1 MNPFRPVV
9 AALLTY
15 LVIAGSIPFFDSTLE
30 PLAWWTGTAL
40 GMLAPALHLAST
52 RWILRFRGEAFH
64 SAFYLSLLFRT
75 VLVLGLFTAILV
87 GTKIGKISF
96 TLSFIISYIF
106 HSVID
111 IILIQRNEF
120 NGRSNS

>member
-1 MNPFRPVV
+1 MNQFRPVA

-15 LVIAGSIPFFDSTLE
+15 LGIAFATPFVINSLDPVDWWAGTI
-30 PLAWWTGTAL
+30 L
-40 GMLAPALHLAST
+40 GVLAPALHLVTT
-52 RWILRFRGEAFH
+52 RWILRLRGGAFH

-75 VLVLGLFTAILV
+75 VVILGLFVVLLV
-87 GTKIGKISF
+87 VTKIGKIAF

-111 IILIQRNEF
+111 IILIQRSEF